1 MAEFS
6 DLQGDII
13 LDIQG
18 CEVGSDEIFIVTY
31 SGYKYRM
38 YHEQDCC
45 ECVTVED
52 VCGDINDIIGQRVEV
67 AEERTEDGGY
77 DEDQYESSTYTF
89 YCLRTMKGSLDIRWC
104 GHSNGYYS
112 ERVDFERIGEH

>member
-18 CEVGSDEIFIVTY
+18 CEKGSGEIIIVTY
-31 SGYKYRM
+31 SGYKYRL

-45 ECVTVED
+45 ESVYVED

-67 AEERTEDGGY
+67 AEERVGDSKY
-77 DEDQYESSTYTF
+77 DNDSYESCTWTF
-89 YCLRTMKGSLDIRWC
+89 YTLRTIKGSLDIRWV
-104 GHSNGYYS
+104 GSSNGYYS
-112 ERVDFERIGEH
+112 EAVDFERIGEH